1 MSYLIHGIVIVEE
14 SFFFQKQSLKRKK
27 NIRSKIHLCSILD
40 LEIQSRIKSGTIWH
54 NLGLFYPRLFCE
66 SRIDLR
72 LILDYIWVYNLISY
86 LG

>member
-1 MSYLIHGIVIVEE
+1 MHVPLDTFKPFFNCPIIYLGMKLEI
-14 SFFFQKQSLKRKK
+14 SDK
-27 NIRSKIHLCSILD
+27 CSVLD

-54 NLGLFYPRLFCE
+54 DLGLFYPRLFCE
-66 SRIDLR
+66 SRFDLR